1 MTRRAGAVPEETRA
15 ALVAAAR
22 REFAEHGYS
31 SASIRSIC
39 SAAGV
44 TTGALYFFF
53 RNKEELFE
61 AVVSPLMERVTGL
74 LGAHHRGE
82 LADGIVRR
90 AADGGA
96 SVGRAEPG
104 RLPCGERDDVGTAEA
119 LVRAVYRSRE
129 TAEIVVG
136 NRDVPCVARFFDG
149 VVSALDRQTE
159 ALLAQWDPRLPQ
171 APSFG
176 AGMVHWY
183 SHQQVGVVLYALEH
197 GLSEEAALAHARS
210 TTEALVAGFYANAA
224 HAAAELGIMAGPL
237 EADLPWGAKLSI
249 SPSTPQPPRGGT
261 GEV

>member
-104 RLPCGERDDVGTAEA
+104 RLPCGELDDVGTAEA

-197 GLSEEAALAHARS
+197 GLVSLDDR
-210 TTEALVAGFYANAA
+210 
-224 HAAAELGIMAGPL
+224 LGRWLGDVPQDKREITLLHLLTHTSGMSASFLLPNGREPL
-237 EADLPWGAKLSI
+237 QFRIEDLDVLFNTHQG
-249 SPSTPQPPRGGT
+249 
-261 GEV
+261 